1 MAPTAPRQLS
11 LLFLA
16 VLPLACAPAPAQ
28 DEQPEL
34 LGEERFLDIMAEVE
48 DLRGLEFLRPVDFKT
63 IDAQGVDD
71 YLSGALERTG
81 GKARLEFS
89 GDVARHLGLVPADMD
104 LELTMRGMLGQQ
116 IAGLYDPPT
125 ERFYVALGLHP
136 AIERVTV
143 AHELVHAL
151 DDQHF
156 DLGAA
161 MDARLPNS
169 DWLWAYQAA
178 AEGSATAVHNRW
190 MVNNLGK
197 IGAEGL
203 REVQAQGSR
212 GLEDAPEFLW
222 KPLLGT
228 YLLGASFLVRSESL
242 TRGQTAVP
250 KPGDADRALSE
261 PPRSSEQILHPKKY
275 WDTSHADEPVPLTYR
290 IADLPEGWRTM
301 GEDVMGEL
309 GLAQITSEGDG
320 QGRFEPTGLLQLQF
334 TNAAA
339 TGWGG
344 DRHVLLGY
352 GQRRVLVVDLVFDSE
367 KDLEE
372 CRAALDNKAAHR
384 GNALADVAAL
394 RGLESSGEM
403 FDAVGPLHLR
413 WTLYT
418 GIDAVRAKELA
429 ASVQVEV
436 GARATEV
443 GAGN

>member
-1 MAPTAPRQLS
+1 MGPIAPRQLG

-16 VLPLACAPAPAQ
+16 ALPLACAPAPAQ
-28 DEQPEL
+28 DEDQAALEDQ
-34 LGEERFLDIMAEVE
+34 RFQDIMAEVE

-63 IDAQGVDD
+63 IDAKGVDD
-71 YLSGALERTG
+71 YLSGVLERTG
-81 GKARLEFS
+81 GKARLDFS

-104 LELTMRGMLGQQ
+104 LERTLRGMLGQQ

-125 ERFYVALGLHP
+125 ERFYLALGLHP

-161 MDARLPNS
+161 MDSRLSNS

-190 MVNNLGK
+190 LVNNLGK

-228 YLLGASFLVRSESL
+228 YLLGASFLVHSESL
-242 TRGQTAVP
+242 TRGQTAMP
-250 KPGDADRALSE
+250 KPGDADRALRE

-275 WDTSHADEPVPLTYR
+275 WDDDHVDEPVPVTYR
-290 IADLPEGWRTM
+290 IAPLPDGWRVA

-309 GLAQITSEGDG
+309 GLARLTEEGDG

-334 TNAAA
+334 TNPAAA
-339 TGWGG
+339 GWGG
-344 DRHVLLGY
+344 DRHVLLVKDE
-352 GQRRVLVVDLVFDSE
+352 RRGLVVDLVFDTE

-372 CRAALDNKAAHR
+372 CRAALDKKAAQR

-394 RGLESSGEM
+394 RGLDSSGEM
-403 FDAVGPLHLR
+403 FDVMGPLHLR

-418 GIDAVRAKELA
+418 GIDAVQAKELA
-429 ASVQVEV
+429 ANVQVHV
-436 GARATEV
+436 GARTAKIP
-443 GAGN
+443 AGN